1 MTHTLAAG
9 SDGKSA
15 VRCPWYGGRVV
26 RVSAS
31 LKGLVV
37 ENIVNYRVVDYEHVN
52 EDGDKEW
59 RNTDPEGELT
69 TDGQREGEG
78 DPEATT
84 EDIENS
90 DWVNIGFQDTDGN
103 WHYYWIHGPFDEEF
117 WLDDAIEQIISEY
130 GIVLGE
136 SA

>member
-1 MTHTLAAG
+1 M
-9 SDGKSA
+9 
-15 VRCPWYGGRVV
+15 
-26 RVSAS
+26 
-31 LKGLVV
+31 
-37 ENIVNYRVVDYEHVN
+37 ENIINYRVVDYEHVN
-52 EDGDKEW
+52 DDGEKEW

-78 DPEATT
+78 DPDPTT

-90 DWVNIGFQDTDGN
+90 DWVNIGFQDSDGN
-103 WHYYWIHGPFDEEF
+103 WHYYWVHGPFDDEF
-117 WLDDAIEQIISEY
+117 WLDDVIEQIIDEY